1 VRQFPRILLTI
12 LLLIGLFPTVSSASI
27 AQKDLDTFLTETSW
41 SEDDLSFFLEYYYG
55 SYMEDFNT
63 VDELKQTLGE
73 PINSENIQQIV
84 TKYGFADEQE
94 LVSYLIDYGEMD
106 EGDKIQEVFR
116 YIPALDST
124 VSFYKDNSGTPIT
137 DENLKDLL
145 NEYDLTQDEL
155 NELLAKNGDSL
166 DNYEYIE
173 DLDFAVSMY
182 LSGNGITDLFAKLGI
197 TDKEVETLLNHF
209 MTIDLEDPAIEDK
222 LLDLQNRLMP
232 FTDFD
237 SADDLTDAQVTELG
251 SIMEELLGMLQLDAK
266 YYLVKGNQKTE
277 ISISQLIKMKDPD
290 GANLLIQLYNKKG
303 EFLADLLFTADL
315 FGSEIIDETTENI
328 KQVEKVIKNPLL
340 TKPRTVKGGK
350 LPNTAGNYSE
360 GILLGLILVGAG
372 TFLFRK
378 RTVKSL

>member
-1 VRQFPRILLTI
+1 M
-12 LLLIGLFPTVSSASI
+12 SSAAI
-27 AQKDLDTFLTETSW
+27 AQNDLDTFLTETSW
-41 SEDDLSFFLEYYYG
+41 SEDDLSFFLEYYYD
-55 SYMEDFNT
+55 SSLEDFDSINN
-63 VDELKQTLGE
+63 LKKALGD
-73 PINSENIQQIV
+73 PINEDNLQQVV

-145 NEYDLTQDEL
+145 NEYDLTKDEL

-197 TDKEVETLLNHF
+197 TDNEVETLLNHF
-209 MTIDLEDPAIEDK
+209 MTIDLEDPAIEEK

-232 FTDFD
+232 FADFD

-290 GANLLIQLYNKKG
+290 GADLLIELYNKKG

-315 FGSEIIDETTENI
+315 FGSEIIDETAENI

-340 TKPRTVKGGK
+340 KKPRTIKGGK

-360 GILLGLILVGAG
+360 GILLGFIVIIVG